1 MKCGVD
7 FGTTTTTVAV
17 ADRGNYPVVSFEDGA
32 DTRDYVPSVV
42 AFDDGKLVFGF
53 EADRAARAGAPHIRS
68 FKRFLADPDV
78 TASTSIRLGYRD
90 VELMDVLTRFLA
102 HVADC
107 VRTGSSVSRVRK
119 SEPLEVAVGVPAH
132 AWSGQRFLTLEAFK
146 NAGWDVTTML
156 NEPSAAGFEYT
167 HRHAGTLNSKR
178 TSVLVYDLGG
188 GTFDASIVEAAG
200 RRHEVLGSRGL
211 NLVGG
216 DDFDTILANLL
227 ATAAGMDSARLGEQ
241 RWAALLDDARAA
253 KEALIPQSRQI
264 TVAIDDQQVTIPV
277 TAFYEAATPLVVSTI
292 DALEPLLT
300 KVDGVGQL
308 GPDVAGLYVVGGGS
322 QLPLISRVLRERFG
336 RRVHRSPHTAASTA
350 IGLAIGA
357 DPDSGFTV
365 REQLSRGVGVFRE
378 LSSGSTV
385 SFDTLL
391 TPDMG
396 RTPGQS
402 AGLSRQYLA
411 AHNVGFFRFVEYTS
425 ADEAGVPRGDIHPCG
440 DVYFPFDRALQDSD
454 ADLSSVEVVRTDE
467 GPLIQEHYWVD
478 ENGIVTVEIRDT
490 ETGYT
495 VRKEL
500 GR

>member
-167 HRHAGTLNSKR
+167 HRHAGTLNS
-178 TSVLVYDLGG
+178 
-188 GTFDASIVEAAG
+188 
-200 RRHEVLGSRGL
+200 
-211 NLVGG
+211 
-216 DDFDTILANLL
+216 
-227 ATAAGMDSARLGEQ
+227 
-241 RWAALLDDARAA
+241 
-253 KEALIPQSRQI
+253 
-264 TVAIDDQQVTIPV
+264 
-277 TAFYEAATPLVVSTI
+277 
-292 DALEPLLT
+292 
-300 KVDGVGQL
+300 
-308 GPDVAGLYVVGGGS
+308 
-322 QLPLISRVLRERFG
+322 
-336 RRVHRSPHTAASTA
+336 
-350 IGLAIGA
+350 
-357 DPDSGFTV
+357 
-365 REQLSRGVGVFRE
+365 
-378 LSSGSTV
+378 
-385 SFDTLL
+385 
-391 TPDMG
+391 
-396 RTPGQS
+396 
-402 AGLSRQYLA
+402 
-411 AHNVGFFRFVEYTS
+411 
-425 ADEAGVPRGDIHPCG
+425 
-440 DVYFPFDRALQDSD
+440 
-454 ADLSSVEVVRTDE
+454 
-467 GPLIQEHYWVD
+467 
-478 ENGIVTVEIRDT
+478 
-490 ETGYT
+490 
-495 VRKEL
+495 
-500 GR
+500 

>member
-188 GTFDASIVEAAG
+188 GTFDASVVEAAG
-200 RRHEVLGSRGL
+200 RRLTFSDD
-211 NLVGG
+211 VGMPV
-216 DDFDTILANLL
+216 L
-227 ATAAGMDSARLGEQ
+227 ATPGSLAQVLATCIENSLRYGGGTTSVSVRSATGGHGVFIDVADQGEG
-241 RWAALLDDARAA
+241 
-253 KEALIPQSRQI
+253 
-264 TVAIDDQQVTIPV
+264 IDDDLAPYVFERSVSGHGSTGVGLALAKSLVEADGGRIELRQRRPAVFTVLLNAVPRSLDPDQVLPQG
-277 TAFYEAATPLVVSTI
+277 AVVS
-292 DALEPLLT
+292 
-300 KVDGVGQL
+300 V
-308 GPDVAGLYVVGGGS
+308 
-322 QLPLISRVLRERFG
+322 G
-336 RRVHRSPHTAASTA
+336 RRR
-350 IGLAIGA
+350 
-357 DPDSGFTV
+357 
-365 REQLSRGVGVFRE
+365 
-378 LSSGSTV
+378 
-385 SFDTLL
+385 
-391 TPDMG
+391 
-396 RTPGQS
+396 
-402 AGLSRQYLA
+402 
-411 AHNVGFFRFVEYTS
+411 RF
-425 ADEAGVPRGDIHPCG
+425 
-440 DVYFPFDRALQDSD
+440 
-454 ADLSSVEVVRTDE
+454 
-467 GPLIQEHYWVD
+467 
-478 ENGIVTVEIRDT
+478 
-490 ETGYT
+490 
-495 VRKEL
+495 
-500 GR
+500 